1 MDNIDNFIEIEE
13 EVTESGVNTEETSDK
28 PKKEKKLKF
37 KAKKEK
43 KEKKL
48 SCAKWTSSPRKRRN
62 RLRSVLLQD
71 LS

>member
-43 KEKKL
+43 KEK
-48 SCAKWTSSPRKRRN
+48 SSINISKIKILYIKRY
-62 RLRSVLLQD
+62 LKFL
-71 LS
+71 